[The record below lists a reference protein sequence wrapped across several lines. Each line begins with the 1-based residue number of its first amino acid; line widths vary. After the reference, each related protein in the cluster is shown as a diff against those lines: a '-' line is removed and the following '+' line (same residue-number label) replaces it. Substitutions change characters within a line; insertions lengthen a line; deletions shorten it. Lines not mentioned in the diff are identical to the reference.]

1 MIRFLV
7 KVHNT
12 EISHKICRLILALG
26 SAALMEDKDPAHQS
40 QRRWTKIELIIDL
53 TSQCYDVRISS
64 MYHDRQPSLRF
75 IKRFD
80 GLTLLDAADEHQLRI
95 QQIASAK
102 SLLDDG

>member
-1 MIRFLV
+1 
-7 KVHNT
+7 
-12 EISHKICRLILALG
+12 
-26 SAALMEDKDPAHQS
+26 
-40 QRRWTKIELIIDL
+40 
-53 TSQCYDVRISS
+53 

-102 SLLDDG
+102 SLLDDA